1 MKRDKIFT
9 LMLIFVGVV
18 IGFSSCIDTSDD
30 DNKNQKP
37 TIDPVEYSDK
47 SIYLHTSMTAY
58 PFFSQVNSS
67 VEKNKN
73 FMISPLGMTEVLTML
88 VHGSNG
94 NTAAQINEVMNTPWI
109 LPVHIMDAMKS
120 LNEFLPKADSKTS
133 VAIANSQWIN
143 EGYNVKND
151 YIKDNIDKLD
161 AETFTQLLSTEA
173 TKNDINSW
181 CARKTNGL
189 IKDFLRSPLQQNT
202 KMVLLNALYF
212 KGQWK
217 YQFDKKETKDKT
229 FHNIDGTTSDVE
241 MMHQEGKLLCWS
253 GEKMDVAEFPYG
265 NETFCMDVILPHE
278 GESIDD
284 CLNGICHE
292 KMDDILHNM
301 HFRNAYI
308 DMPRMQLD
316 YNRTL
321 NADLTAM
328 GMTDA
333 FDPTK
338 ADFSGITDQR
348 LFISLFKQATS
359 LTVNEEGT
367 EAASV
372 TSSEMMDSSVPDISY
387 FRFEMNRPFAFLI
400 REKQS
405 GIILFMGKMVKF

>member
-9 LMLIFVGVV
+9 LMLIVVGVV

-37 TIDPVEYSDK
+37 IIDPVTYSDK
-47 SIYLHTSMTAY
+47 SIYLQTSMTAY

-94 NTAAQINEVMNTPWI
+94 NTAAQINKVMNTPWI
-109 LPVHIMDAMKS
+109 SPVHIMDAMKS

-143 EGYNVKND
+143 EGYDVKND
-151 YIKDNIDKLD
+151 YIKNNIDKLD

-189 IKDFLRSPLQQNT
+189 IKDFLKSPLQQNT

-241 MMHQEGKLLCWS
+241 MMHQESKLLCWS

-292 KMDDILHNM
+292 KMYDILHNM

-321 NADLTAM
+321 NADLIAM

-333 FDPTK
+333 FDYTK

-387 FRFEMNRPFAFLI
+387 FRFEMNRPFAFLV